1 MGEGLIGPLGERPIR
16 GPYRIRPSEKF
27 HGGIYEALFARVNPS
42 VWKLPSSHDVNSP
55 PIPTRARRGL
65 SPAAVEGYRHLLA
78 GGPLERVLSPEVR

>member
-42 VWKLPSSHDVNSP
+42 VWKLPSSHHVNSP
-55 PIPTRARRGL
+55 PSQPALGEGSLRPPSRATGTC
-65 SPAAVEGYRHLLA
+65 SPAARWSEC
-78 GGPLERVLSPEVR
+78 